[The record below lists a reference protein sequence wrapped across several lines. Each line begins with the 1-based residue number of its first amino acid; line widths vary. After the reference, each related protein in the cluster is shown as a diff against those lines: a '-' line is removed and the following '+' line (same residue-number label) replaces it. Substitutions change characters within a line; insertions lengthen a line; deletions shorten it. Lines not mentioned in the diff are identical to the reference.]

1 MTPLSSSP
9 LVTLPPPVQPKE
21 AAVPPRG
28 EDWSYEL
35 FWGGERVRAVKDG
48 GSVRLHARDGRLL
61 SNRFP
66 AVAAAVARL
75 RSERAVI
82 DGEILQIGGYS
93 PEAAEYLANASD
105 ELVHARVVLIA
116 YDLLQLGEHDLRERP
131 LLGRRV
137 LLASLL
143 QGTPIVLSPLIAGS
157 AEVALR
163 AAAHLGLRGI
173 VAKRAVSSYRP
184 NALSAPWLKVML
196 PQAT

>member
-1 MTPLSSSP
+1 MTLRASSP
-9 LVTLPPPVQPKE
+9 LMTLPPPVQPKE
-21 AAVPPRG
+21 AAVAPMG

-61 SNRFP
+61 ANRFP
-66 AVAAAVARL
+66 AIAAAVARL
-75 RSERAVI
+75 RAERAVI

-93 PEAAEYLANASD
+93 SEAADYLARASD
-105 ELVHARVVLIA
+105 ELARAPVALIA
-116 YDLLQLGEHDLRERP
+116 YDLLQLGDHDLRERP

-137 LLASLL
+137 LLASLV
-143 QGTPIVLSPLIAGS
+143 QGTAIVLSPLIAGS

-184 NALSAPWLKVML
+184 NALSTPWLKVML
-196 PQAT
+196 PATP

>member
-1 MTPLSSSP
+1 M
-9 LVTLPPPVQPKE
+9 TLPPPVQPKE
-21 AAVPPRG
+21 TAVAPMG

-48 GSVRLHARDGRLL
+48 ASVRLYARDGRLL
-61 SNRFP
+61 ANRFP

-75 RSERAVI
+75 RVERAII

-93 PEAAEYLANASD
+93 SEAADYLARASD
-105 ELVHARVVLIA
+105 ELVHARVALIA
-116 YDLLQLGEHDLRERP
+116 YDLLQLGDRDLRERP

-143 QGTPIVLSPLIAGS
+143 QGTAIVLSPLIAGS

-163 AAAHLGLRGI
+163 AASHLGLRGI

-184 NALSAPWLKVML
+184 NALSTPWLKVLL
-196 PQAT
+196 PQAAA